1 MSLLDKKISI
11 SKLLSYFL
19 IFDLLTREE
28 MEHARKTGF
37 LPRDIMDRLKMA
49 QVISKN

>member
-1 MSLLDKKISI
+1 MSLKDKHITI

-28 MEHARKTGF
+28 VEHARKTGQ
-37 LPRDIMDRLKMA
+37 LPDDIFERLKIA
-49 QVISKN
+49 ETIGKN